1 MEKITQI
8 HSSAALEF
16 GSDLLKRK
24 IVRKETV
31 EEGEGDIAETR
42 EVETSHYPL
51 VIEEEEVQAYVQNLL
66 HSYKALPAKALRL
79 RAQNHELLTTIEK
92 EDLTLAFVTL
102 TTKYKHALRA
112 SGDRGDCETTEM
124 VVYSA
129 MNKLIT
135 CALQYLVLEL
145 AHAERAKTKEEQDAW
160 EAWVEEHGE
169 VWTLLMSQVWME
181 TTLISTNLSDEI
193 DSAKARKEQGG
204 RLPEGAR
211 GRSCDSQGHAAC
223 GEGEHIH

>member
-1 MEKITQI
+1 MEKIGEI
-8 HSSAALEF
+8 HNSAALE
-16 GSDLLKRK
+16 GGQELLKRK
-24 IVRKETV
+24 IVRTETV
-31 EEGEGDIAETR
+31 EEGAGDLAETR
-42 EVETSHYPL
+42 EVETNHYPL
-51 VIEEEEVQAYVQNLL
+51 VIDEDEVQAYVQNLH
-66 HSYKALPAKALRL
+66 HSYKALPTKALRL

-160 EAWVEEHGE
+160 R
-169 VWTLLMSQVWME
+169 TLLSV
-181 TTLISTNLSDEI
+181 
-193 DSAKARKEQGG
+193 
-204 RLPEGAR
+204 
-211 GRSCDSQGHAAC
+211 HAN
-223 GEGEHIH
+223 G